1 VPHGVAHA
9 ERIAESLRHA
19 YRDDVPQSVVDAMTR
34 PTTSPDD
41 LRESDSG
48 FTLVEL
54 MVAMGVFAIL
64 MTIVGAAMLTGFVG
78 VHDVM
83 ARSETGASARIAGEW
98 TSKLL
103 RYADLPEGQA
113 AAITEASATSITFYT
128 YSGTGAKH
136 DVPYRARIYSV
147 INPDATRSLMSQV
160 WTPTAITGGWT
171 WTGTPVTR
179 SMLTLPSTALGPLL
193 VEVWVRNPLA
203 MPAAVARIATPT
215 TSGPVVLGVGEVPES
230 VVLQIGDRNDPRN
243 LITQQIRLG
252 NLS

>member
-1 VPHGVAHA
+1 
-9 ERIAESLRHA
+9 
-19 YRDDVPQSVVDAMTR
+19 MTR
-34 PTTSPDD
+34 TSHAKNPP
-41 LRESDSG
+41 RSDGG

-54 MVAMGVFAIL
+54 MVAMGVFGIL
-64 MTIVGAAMLTGFVG
+64 MTIVGSAMLSGFVG
-78 VHDVM
+78 VHDIM
-83 ARSETGASARIAGEW
+83 ARTESGASARIAGEW

-103 RYADLPEGQA
+103 RYMDLPEGQT
-113 AAITEASATSITFYT
+113 AAITEASSTSITFYT

-147 INPDATRSLMSQV
+147 VNPDGTRSLMSQV
-160 WTPTAITGGWT
+160 WTPAAITGGWT

-179 SMLTLPSTALGPLL
+179 TLLTLPSTALGPLL

-203 MPAAVARIATPT
+203 VPAAVARVATPNP
-215 TSGPVVLGVGEVPES
+215 SGPVALATGEVPES